1 MTTRRAVFLVI
12 AVAGALLDLASKEM
26 AFRALGVASAAQR
39 PVPHVP
45 IEVIPGWLAWRASA
59 NTGIV
64 WGLFQNV
71 PGLFTVLSI
80 VAIPLI
86 GGLFWRTPAPDRR
99 FTAALG
105 LVLAG
110 ALGNLYDRLVY
121 GHVRDFIDFY
131 VINYPTFNV
140 ADSLICVGVALLAW
154 HLLTEPKAA
163 PPATPAPTSGGAPV
177 APPTPHPQ

>member
-1 MTTRRAVFLVI
+1 MMTRRAAFVLI
-12 AVAGALLDLASKEM
+12 AVAGALLDLATKEM
-26 AFRALGVASAAQR
+26 AFRALGVDPAAPR
-39 PVPHVP
+39 LHAP

-59 NTGIV
+59 NPGIV
-64 WGLFQNV
+64 WGLFQSA
-71 PGLFTVLSI
+71 PGVFTVLSI

-86 GGLFWRTPAPDRR
+86 AGLFWRTAAPDRR

-140 ADSLICVGVALLAW
+140 ADSLICAGVALLAW
-154 HLLTEPKAA
+154 HLVTELKAA
-163 PPATPAPTSGGAPV
+163 PP
-177 APPTPHPQ
+177 PTPGPPAAGALGGPLPPEPA